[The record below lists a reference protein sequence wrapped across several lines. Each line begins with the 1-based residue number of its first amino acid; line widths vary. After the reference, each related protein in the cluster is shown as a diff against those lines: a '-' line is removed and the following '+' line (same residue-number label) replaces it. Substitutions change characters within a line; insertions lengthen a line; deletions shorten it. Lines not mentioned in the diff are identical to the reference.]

1 MEVDN
6 DKFVKIKKAVLK
18 EISKPKKKKTESQ
31 LFVVKKCN
39 KSSKDCKCK

>member
-18 EISKPKKKKTESQ
+18 DIAKPKKKKTESQ
-31 LFVVKKCN
+31 IFVVKKCD
-39 KSSKDCKCK
+39 KSSKECKCK

>member
-6 DKFVKIKKAVLK
+6 DKFIKIKKAVLK
-18 EISKPKKKKTESQ
+18 EINKPKKKKTESQ

-39 KSSKDCKCK
+39 KKDKDCKCK